1 MRLGLLALIIGVIAA
16 CAPQQQAS
24 VRLVGEAVFTATPH
38 IIFVTPTP
46 APTMIPTLEIT
57 TPTFTPSPTPRPS
70 ATPDA
75 AAQAASCEAQVVAL
89 YTAATEL
96 CLGKPEGFICNG
108 GSAPQTEPSG
118 PLANALANTGST
130 VEAALF
136 SKLRTT
142 PLNEGGL
149 LYVRLGEGIR
159 ASALMIGEVELT
171 NTTPPGFPAWK
182 NFTVQTFPTASDCPN
197 AGVSALILQGG
208 YGQRASV
215 VVNGVSLDVSGT
227 VAIFTQENTTRFLSI
242 EGLLRL
248 IVNGT
253 AYSLFAGEEVDVY
266 YNGDWRSP
274 QRADA
279 GRPLTWELIQHLPVV
294 LLDRPVLL
302 PQPGYVETRG
312 NVNMRAAPSDDARLL
327 YQVPA
332 GQVLD
337 VLGQNEDGRW
347 FHVRLGNGETGWML
361 AELLRQNLGEIVL
374 TYEQTPI
381 PPQRFG
387 ALGSS
392 GRVTAAQGANLRRG
406 PDTFF
411 DTLMTLPA
419 GTQLEL
425 VARSPYS
432 PWVRVR
438 ASGAEGWL
446 SLITLET
453 RSVIAFLPV
462 DYSAPL
468 PPRPTA
474 TPVFQFGG
482 GHAYPNPL
490 GGQ

>member
-1 MRLGLLALIIGVIAA
+1 MRLGLLTLVIGVTAA

-24 VRLVGEAVFTATPH
+24 VRLVGEAAITDTPNV
-38 IIFVTPTP
+38 IFVTPTP
-46 APTMIPTLEIT
+46 APTTIPTLEIT

-70 ATPDA
+70 DTPDA
-75 AAQAASCEAQVVAL
+75 AVLLSSCEAQLTAL

-96 CLGKPEGFICNG
+96 CLGKPEGFVCNG

-118 PLANALANTGST
+118 PLANALSAAGAT

-136 SKLRTT
+136 NQLRTSALT
-142 PLNEGGL
+142 EGGL
-149 LYVRLGEGIR
+149 LYMRLGEGIR
-159 ASALMIGEVELT
+159 ASALMIGAVELT

-197 AGVSALILQGG
+197 AALSALILQGG

-227 VAIFTQENTTRFLSI
+227 VAIFTQENVTRFLSL

-253 AYSLFAGEEVDVY
+253 AYSLYAGEEVDVA

-274 QRADA
+274 QRAEA
-279 GRPLTWELIQHLPVV
+279 GRPLTWALIEHLPVV

-312 NVNMRAAPSDDARLL
+312 NVNMRAAPREDAPLL
-327 YQVPA
+327 YVVPA

-337 VLGQNEDGRW
+337 VLGQSPDERW

-361 AELLRQNLGEIVL
+361 AELLRQNLGEIAL

-392 GRVTAAQGANLRRG
+392 ARVTASQGANLRRG

-419 GTQLEL
+419 GTPLEL

-438 ASGAEGWL
+438 ANGAEGWL

-462 DYSAPL
+462 DFNAPL

>member
-1 MRLGLLALIIGVIAA
+1 MRTEALMGIVMVTAA
-16 CAPQQQAS
+16 CAPVQQAS
-24 VRLVGEAVFTATPH
+24 VRLVSEAAFTATPH
-38 IIFVTPTP
+38 VIFVTPTP
-46 APTMIPTLEIT
+46 APTTIPTLEIT
-57 TPTFTPSPTPRPS
+57 TPTATPSPTPRPS

-75 AAQAASCEAQVVAL
+75 AAAAAACAAQLTAL
-89 YTAATEL
+89 YTNAAEL
-96 CLGKPEGFICNG
+96 CLGKPEGYLCNG
-108 GSAPQTEPSG
+108 GSAPRTVPDG
-118 PLANALANTGST
+118 PLANALATTGAT

-136 SKLRTT
+136 DQLRTA
-142 PLNEGGL
+142 PLAQGGI

-171 NTTPPGFPAWK
+171 DTTPPGFPPWK
-182 NFTVQTFPTASDCPN
+182 NFTVQTLPALSDCPQ
-197 AGVSALILQGG
+197 AAVSAFILQGG

-227 VAIFTQENTTRFLSI
+227 VVVFTQEDVTRFLAV

-253 AYSLFAGEEVDVY
+253 AYSLYAGEEVDVHY
-266 YNGDWRSP
+266 SGSWSRP
-274 QRADA
+274 ERADTN
-279 GRPLTWELIQHLPVV
+279 RPLTWELIEHLPVV

-302 PQPGYVETRG
+302 PQPGYVETIG
-312 NVNMRAAPSDDARLL
+312 NVNMRAAPREDALLL

-337 VLGQNEDGRW
+337 VLGQSSSGEW
-347 FHVRLGNGETGWML
+347 YHVRLGNGETGWML
-361 AELLRQNLGEIVL
+361 ARLLRQNLGEVVRV
-374 TYEQTPI
+374 YDQTPV

-392 GRVTAAQGANLRRG
+392 GRVTAVQGANLRRG

-411 DTLMTLPA
+411 DTLLTLPA
-419 GTQLEL
+419 GTPLEL
-425 VARSPYS
+425 LARSPYS

-438 ASGAEGWL
+438 ANNVEGWL

-453 RSVIAFLPV
+453 RSVIAFLPI

-474 TPVFQFGG
+474 TPIFQFGG